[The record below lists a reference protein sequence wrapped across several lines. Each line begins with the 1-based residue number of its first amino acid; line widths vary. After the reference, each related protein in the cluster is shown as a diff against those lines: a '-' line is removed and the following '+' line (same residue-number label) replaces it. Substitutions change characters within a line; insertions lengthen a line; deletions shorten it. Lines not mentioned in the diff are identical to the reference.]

1 MIVGSL
7 PSFTPTLQFRPPA
20 FVFDISNPLFDP
32 APTSLF
38 FALIC
43 RKCTLAQK
51 SEAHLLLFQ
60 SFARSLQKHRG
71 CRQQRSFEPFNF
83 ELLNLFTAKSIRI
96 RTCGRSPR
104 FTRNQPKS
112 SARNSF
118 RIRTYTIPCCKFFRV
133 RTYEKTRG
141 GGRHYVN

>member
-7 PSFTPTLQFRPPA
+7 SSLTPALQFRPPA
-20 FVFDISNPLFDP
+20 FDF
-32 APTSLF
+32 APPSLF

-43 RKCTLAQK
+43 KKCTLAQK
-51 SEAHLLLFQ
+51 SEAHLLPFQ

-71 CRQQRSFEPFNF
+71 CRQERSFEPFSF

-104 FTRNQPKS
+104 LNRNRPKS

-118 RIRTYTIPCCKFFRV
+118 RIRTYEVCVCNPFRI
-133 RTYEKTRG
+133 RTYKKTWG
-141 GGRHYVN
+141 WGMLC